1 MNIKAD
7 LWFPTVVWN
16 YQLKE
21 VNDAELRDYVIN
33 FRQDDPGKRVSNY
46 GGQQSRNIDILD
58 ERPLNIEKFI
68 VALQQNV
75 NDAAKMANLP
85 KLQICDY
92 WWNINNKGD
101 YNHPHNHRDSILSG
115 VYYIDVP
122 EENMGDIHF
131 EREDDAQYFLPRFM
145 PGRNQIT
152 ALRASYKPKTGNGLI
167 FPSWVTHSVDGNQSD
182 KPRISMSFNTAI
194 SMDKAND
201 ELASMNGMPTTKDMA
216 PPEPPKPIDK

>member
-1 MNIKAD
+1 MSENKFDNLEKEVNELIK
-7 LWFPTVVWN
+7 LSQ
-16 YQLKE
+16 QLKE

-33 FRQDDPGKRVSNY
+33 FRQDDPGKKVSNY
-46 GGQQSRNIDILD
+46 GGWQSRNIDILD

-115 VYYIDVP
+115 VYYIAVSYT
-122 EENMGDIHF
+122 H
-131 EREDDAQYFLPRFM
+131 
-145 PGRNQIT
+145 
-152 ALRASYKPKTGNGLI
+152 LRAHET
-167 FPSWVTHSVDGNQSD
+167 
-182 KPRISMSFNTAI
+182 
-194 SMDKAND
+194 
-201 ELASMNGMPTTKDMA
+201 
-216 PPEPPKPIDK
+216 

>member
-16 YQLKE
+16 FQLKE

-33 FRQDDPGKRVSNY
+33 FRQDDPGKKVSNY
-46 GGQQSRNIDILD
+46 GGWQSRNIDILD

-92 WWNINNKGD
+92 WWNINNNCLL
-101 YNHPHNHRDSILSG
+101 YTSPSPRDATLS
-115 VYYIDVP
+115 
-122 EENMGDIHF
+122 
-131 EREDDAQYFLPRFM
+131 RM
-145 PGRNQIT
+145 PSS
-152 ALRASYKPKTGNGLI
+152 A
-167 FPSWVTHSVDGNQSD
+167 
-182 KPRISMSFNTAI
+182 
-194 SMDKAND
+194 
-201 ELASMNGMPTTKDMA
+201 
-216 PPEPPKPIDK
+216 